1 MIKFTDAALYYKE
14 EQQQIKAWEYLQ
26 QATPQ
31 SVLTQFQILY
41 RAKKKVTEYV
51 TKAQLAG
58 IWVCSED
65 LIENREI
72 EELNQCLIDFDI
84 TTTSRIRHFLA
95 QTGHESGGGKW
106 KTELSDGE
114 YLEGRTDIGNTQPG
128 DGPKYKGAGYLQMTG
143 RTNYQRF
150 ADGIDNQRVMEGC
163 QYVADNYPFT
173 SAGFW
178 WVDNDMNTLCDT
190 DPCTEEVTLRVNGGY
205 NGLDDRKEYY
215 GRAELYIK

>member
-1 MIKFTDAALYYKE
+1 
-14 EQQQIKAWEYLQ
+14 
-26 QATPQ
+26 
-31 SVLTQFQILY
+31 
-41 RAKKKVTEYV
+41 
-51 TKAQLAG
+51 
-58 IWVCSED
+58 
-65 LIENREI
+65 
-72 EELNQCLIDFDI
+72 LIDFDI

-143 RTNYQRF
+143 RFNYQRF
-150 ADGIDNQRVMEGC
+150 ADDIDNPRVMEGC

-205 NGLDDRKEYY
+205 NGLDDRKEYF
-215 GRAELYIK
+215 GRAEVYIK